1 MDKVGLVKIYNRTDA
16 ETQRLSNF
24 DVILYDNNRN
34 EVAKKH
40 VNNLSGESV
49 SSDFKE
55 KEQGILKLNY

>member
-34 EVAKKH
+34 IVKKH
-40 VNNLSGESV
+40 VNSC
-49 SSDFKE
+49 F
-55 KEQGILKLNY
+55 GIC